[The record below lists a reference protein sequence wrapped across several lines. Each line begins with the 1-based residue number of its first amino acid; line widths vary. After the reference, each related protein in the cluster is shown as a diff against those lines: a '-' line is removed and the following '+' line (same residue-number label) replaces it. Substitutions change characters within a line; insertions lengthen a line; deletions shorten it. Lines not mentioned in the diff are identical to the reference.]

1 MKELLELKK
10 TNGNGKVFKA
20 VFLAENFKMIPG
32 SYSVEVSSQGLAS
45 FKNEKGD
52 LQYWIA
58 IEAKES
64 KFGE

>member
-1 MKELLELKK
+1 M
-10 TNGNGKVFKA
+10 V
-20 VFLAENFKMIPG
+20 ENFKMIPG
-32 SYSVEVSSQGLAS
+32 TYNVEISSQGLAT
-45 FKNEKGD
+45 FVNEKGD

>member
-1 MKELLELKK
+1 MDLI
-10 TNGNGKVFKA
+10 GKRLIVW
-20 VFLAENFKMIPG
+20 L
-32 SYSVEVSSQGLAS
+32 GLAS

>member
-1 MKELLELKK
+1 MLCPHNQFA
-10 TNGNGKVFKA
+10 THPPMV
-20 VFLAENFKMIPG
+20 V
-32 SYSVEVSSQGLAS
+32 
-45 FKNEKGD
+45 NEKGD